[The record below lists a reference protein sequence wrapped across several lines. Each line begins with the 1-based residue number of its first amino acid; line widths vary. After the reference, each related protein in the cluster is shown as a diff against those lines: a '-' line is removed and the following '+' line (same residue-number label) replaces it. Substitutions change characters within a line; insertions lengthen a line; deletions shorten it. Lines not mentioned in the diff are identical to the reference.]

1 MIDIK
6 KAREARLAYKKAQA
20 EIGDSKQYIGL
31 PYDEM
36 YEVYGLMKPKQ
47 AEKFIEDWVANLIG
61 GKKINKSEASSEFSK
76 CDLGDIQL
84 SKGPLKVGINN
95 IELKCIF
102 QEGSDKIGGGQLRFF
117 EPIAGYMFFKSI
129 DEKNYEMFLLTKD
142 QLIQEI
148 KERAIKSGRSAFC
161 SSQGSN
167 DIKGST
173 EERLARLDENVAGLR
188 TDKIG
193 WDFNMKTEKEYYESF
208 KAKYLVTPDTLKNK
222 HEV

>member
-6 KAREARLAYKKAQA
+6 VARAARLAYKKAQA
-20 EIGDSKQYIGL
+20 EIGDSKQYINL
-31 PYDEM
+31 PYEDM

-61 GKKINKSEASSEFSK
+61 GKKVNKTEAPLEYSK

-84 SKGPLKVGINN
+84 TKGPLQVGVNN
-95 IELKCIF
+95 LELKCIF

-117 EPIAGYMFFKSI
+117 EPVAGYMFFKAI
-129 DEKNYEMFLLTKD
+129 DEKNYEMYLLSKD
-142 QLIQEI
+142 QLVQEI
-148 KERAIKSGRSAFC
+148 KNRAIQSGRSAFC

-167 DIKGST
+167 DIKGTT
-173 EERLARLDENVAGLR
+173 EERLKRLDENVAGLKM
-188 TDKIG
+188 DKIG

-208 KAKYLVTPDTLKNK
+208 KAKYLVTADELKNK
-222 HEV
+222 NAI

>member
-20 EIGDSKQYIGL
+20 EIGNINQYLNL
-31 PYDEM
+31 PYKDM

-47 AEKFIEDWVANLIG
+47 AEKFIESWVANLIG
-61 GKKINKSEASSEFSK
+61 GKKVNKTEAPAEYAK

-84 SKGPLKVGINN
+84 SEGPLQVGINN

-129 DEKNYEMFLLTKD
+129 SETTYEMFLLTKD
-142 QLIQEI
+142 QLVQEI
-148 KERAIKSGRSAFC
+148 KERAIQSGRSAFC

-173 EERLARLDENVAGLR
+173 EERLTRLDENVRGPR
-188 TDKIG
+188 MDKIG

-208 KAKYLVTPDTLKNK
+208 KAKYLVTPDDLKNNY
-222 HEV
+222 VF

>member
-20 EIGDSKQYIGL
+20 EIGDSKQYVHL
-31 PYDEM
+31 PYEDM

-47 AEKFIEDWVANLIG
+47 AEKFIEAWVANLIG
-61 GKKINKSEASSEFSK
+61 GKKVDKREASEEHSK

-84 SKGPLKVGINN
+84 TTGPLNVGVNN

-117 EPIAGYMFFKSI
+117 EPIAGYMFFKAI
-129 DEKNYEMFLLTKD
+129 DDKNYEMFLLSKK

-148 KERAIKSGRSAFC
+148 KDRAIQSGRSAFC

-173 EERLARLDENVAGLR
+173 EERLARLDENVSGLKM
-188 TDKIG
+188 DKIG

-208 KAKYLVTPDTLKNK
+208 KAKYLVTPDQLKNK
-222 HEV
+222 HAV